1 MRVVLCFCRAGPIAT
16 NSSSSSSTTTTTTT
30 TNGGSS
36 SSSSSSGNSSNG
48 SESTSP
54 AASGGGGGLSMGAI
68 IGISVA
74 AVIILLLLGTTLL
87 YLRHQ
92 QQQEPKG
99 AGGSLAASHC
109 TEFSLAEVLKATNNW
124 SQDHHLGSGSFGDV
138 YKGVSPRDGT
148 TVWAVKRARL
158 MVVGFQKE
166 IEQMAD
172 KNHPN
177 IVRLLGF
184 AIGGDLR
191 SRPEQVLIYEYVPN
205 GDLQKWIDPKAER
218 PLNLKQRLDILI
230 GMARGFEYLHG
241 FGIVHRD
248 IKPANVLITNSMQA
262 KIADFGLVRMG
273 EGTTIGTTRIVG
285 TPGYVDPVYSR
296 TSKATAASDV
306 YRMSEATAASGVYS
320 FGVLMLVLLTRQ
332 APLSET
338 AGKSWQIIP
347 WASECVNSGE
357 LGSLKD
363 PNLDAPADAVLRVAQ
378 LALSC
383 TVECTAARP
392 SMAEIANQ
400 LQAIRDEVVGKEEL
414 RAAVKVDSQVQ
425 EMKDAFVGIEGPETE
440 IQMMGDSFAEE
451 NLV

>member
-1 MRVVLCFCRAGPIAT
+1 
-16 NSSSSSSTTTTTTT
+16 
-30 TNGGSS
+30 
-36 SSSSSSGNSSNG
+36 
-48 SESTSP
+48 
-54 AASGGGGGLSMGAI
+54 MGAI

-124 SQDHHLGSGSFGDV
+124 SQDHHLGS
-138 YKGVSPRDGT
+138 
-148 TVWAVKRARL
+148 
-158 MVVGFQKE
+158 
-166 IEQMAD
+166 
-172 KNHPN
+172 
-177 IVRLLGF
+177 
-184 AIGGDLR
+184 
-191 SRPEQVLIYEYVPN
+191 
-205 GDLQKWIDPKAER
+205 ER

-273 EGTTIGTTRIVG
+273 EGTTVGTTRIVG

-306 YRMSEATAASGVYS
+306 Y
-320 FGVLMLVLLTRQ
+320 RQ

-451 NLV
+451 NPV

>member
-1 MRVVLCFCRAGPIAT
+1 
-16 NSSSSSSTTTTTTT
+16 
-30 TNGGSS
+30 
-36 SSSSSSGNSSNG
+36 
-48 SESTSP
+48 
-54 AASGGGGGLSMGAI
+54 
-68 IGISVA
+68 
-74 AVIILLLLGTTLL
+74 
-87 YLRHQ
+87 
-92 QQQEPKG
+92 
-99 AGGSLAASHC
+99 
-109 TEFSLAEVLKATNNW
+109 
-124 SQDHHLGSGSFGDV
+124 
-138 YKGVSPRDGT
+138 
-148 TVWAVKRARL
+148 
-158 MVVGFQKE
+158 
-166 IEQMAD
+166 MAD

-306 YRMSEATAASGVYS
+306 YS

-347 WASECVNSGE
+347 WVRI
-357 LGSLKD
+357 L
-363 PNLDAPADAVLRVAQ
+363 
-378 LALSC
+378 
-383 TVECTAARP
+383 
-392 SMAEIANQ
+392 
-400 LQAIRDEVVGKEEL
+400 
-414 RAAVKVDSQVQ
+414 
-425 EMKDAFVGIEGPETE
+425 
-440 IQMMGDSFAEE
+440 
-451 NLV
+451 

>member
-1 MRVVLCFCRAGPIAT
+1 MLHITCPH
-16 NSSSSSSTTTTTTT
+16 STTLHH
-30 TNGGSS
+30 
-36 SSSSSSGNSSNG
+36 
-48 SESTSP
+48 SE
-54 AASGGGGGLSMGAI
+54 
-68 IGISVA
+68 V
-74 AVIILLLLGTTLL
+74 
-87 YLRHQ
+87 
-92 QQQEPKG
+92 
-99 AGGSLAASHC
+99 
-109 TEFSLAEVLKATNNW
+109 W
-124 SQDHHLGSGSFGDV
+124 SQLALPPVHSSHTHLAGLYG
-138 YKGVSPRDGT
+138 
-148 TVWAVKRARL
+148 
-158 MVVGFQKE
+158 
-166 IEQMAD
+166 
-172 KNHPN
+172 
-177 IVRLLGF
+177 
-184 AIGGDLR
+184 
-191 SRPEQVLIYEYVPN
+191 
-205 GDLQKWIDPKAER
+205 
-218 PLNLKQRLDILI
+218 
-230 GMARGFEYLHG
+230 
-241 FGIVHRD
+241 
-248 IKPANVLITNSMQA
+248 A

-273 EGTTIGTTRIVG
+273 EGTTVGTTRIVG

-306 YRMSEATAASGVYS
+306 Y
-320 FGVLMLVLLTRQ
+320 RQ

-400 LQAIRDEVVGKEEL
+400 LQAIRDEVVGKKEL

-425 EMKDAFVGIEGPETE
+425 EMKEAFVGIEGPETE